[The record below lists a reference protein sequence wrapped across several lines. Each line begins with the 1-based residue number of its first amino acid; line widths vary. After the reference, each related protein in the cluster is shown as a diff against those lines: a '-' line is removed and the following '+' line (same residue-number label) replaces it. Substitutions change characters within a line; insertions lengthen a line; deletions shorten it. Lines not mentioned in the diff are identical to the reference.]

1 MFDGIAAT
9 KCLRR
14 LDLGWGESRMI
25 TWFPPSIS
33 TVASPPAPY
42 LSPAV
47 LMSPCRVIFALMC
60 SVAKAAWDQPAGAVF
75 ATVFAPSSPSSGTG
89 SRRQRRT
96 IRAGGREAGR
106 ERRELAGLFLPDT
119 FLPPSLSPRPTD
131 QLARCITVRTKESPC
146 TLSHMAPS
154 KRDYAFPVLKDPTYS
169 FLPRA
174 FYASIFPR

>member
-1 MFDGIAAT
+1 MYVVGSRALLFDGIAAT

-96 IRAGGREAGR
+96 IRAGGREGE
-106 ERRELAGLFLPDT
+106 ERACRPLPSRHLSSS
-119 FLPPSLSPRPTD
+119 LPLSQTDRPTD
-131 QLARCITVRTKESPC
+131 
-146 TLSHMAPS
+146 
-154 KRDYAFPVLKDPTYS
+154 
-169 FLPRA
+169 LPA
-174 FYASIFPR
+174 A